1 MTHQDDSVVARGLD
15 ERAEPLTG
23 LLIVLLPRR
32 GDGVSWNGRRRG
44 HDTDGTLY
52 LAVMLARMSV
62 RLRENRQNLSA
73 MFTGKCAQPLHCDF
87 LTVRKVPVRS
97 EYIMMKFMPG

>member
-32 GDGVSWNGRRRG
+32 GDGVSWNGRKEEGDMRR
-44 HDTDGTLY
+44 LEFEI
-52 LAVMLARMSV
+52 LVISQV
-62 RLRENRQNLSA
+62 NFVIVN
-73 MFTGKCAQPLHCDF
+73 
-87 LTVRKVPVRS
+87 
-97 EYIMMKFMPG
+97 

>member
-1 MTHQDDSVVARGLD
+1 
-15 ERAEPLTG
+15 
-23 LLIVLLPRR
+23 
-32 GDGVSWNGRRRG
+32 
-44 HDTDGTLY
+44 
-52 LAVMLARMSV
+52 MSV